1 MNKGGKFDVLSL
13 AFYPMISGHRT
24 YRNPRMNQVPIGAA
38 MMGRRLGWNSRAIR
52 DGREDY
58 KGDSTAG

>member
-38 MMGRRLGWNSRAIR
+38 MMGRRLGWNSRAIV
-52 DGREDY
+52 
-58 KGDSTAG
+58 SA